1 MLICKSGPLC
11 AGENCPRV
19 TARCVGFHCGEMVFL
34 RLASLGKEMVFQ
46 RRDRFFLVIFGPVCF
61 LSEKKKYIYQNEAP
75 LLCGTRTE
83 SGADLGRFP
92 SPQPSERPFPEINHY
107 CWAVGLPF
115 VLFAPPSAWI
125 WGQNLLKIKRSFCG
139 AAEIAGGGEAGCG
152 AACAPMGAIKNQH
165 QL

>member
-61 LSEKKKYIYQNEAP
+61 LSEKKKKISKRSAASLRNPHGIGRWFGQIPFAAALGAP
-75 LLCGTRTE
+75 IPGDKSLLLGCWAPVRFICA
-83 SGADLGRFP
+83 SFCVDLGPKPPKNKALVLRRCRN
-92 SPQPSERPFPEINHY
+92 SGRRWSRVRSCVRPDGSN
-107 CWAVGLPF
+107 
-115 VLFAPPSAWI
+115 
-125 WGQNLLKIKRSFCG
+125 
-139 AAEIAGGGEAGCG
+139 
-152 AACAPMGAIKNQH
+152 
-165 QL
+165 